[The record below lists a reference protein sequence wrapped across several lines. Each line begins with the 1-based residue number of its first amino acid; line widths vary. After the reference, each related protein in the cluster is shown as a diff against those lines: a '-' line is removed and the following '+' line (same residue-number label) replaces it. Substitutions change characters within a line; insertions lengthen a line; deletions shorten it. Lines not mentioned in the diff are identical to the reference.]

1 MVKVYQIPKS
11 DVEAVHQMR
20 TDRIGEISLETV
32 QEWYDENA
40 ELFVA
45 AYDGGDI
52 VGICIG
58 RDGPHEG
65 VELNAIGVA
74 ESHMRRGIG
83 SAMLDALEER
93 AASLGY
99 DRIGLGSAG
108 GYVDE
113 FYLANGYEPAN
124 VLVRLDSED
133 VPADYRELGYEILD
147 ERIDDGIRKLYVG
160 VDGHD
165 SAFVEGVRETFDDP
179 EAIYIMEKRN
189 LGPRSS
195 E

>member
-1 MVKVYQIPKS
+1 MVEIRGVPES
-11 DVEAVHQMR
+11 DLEAVHEFR
-20 TDRIGEISLETV
+20 TDRVDDRPLATV
-32 QEWYDENA
+32 REWYEENP

-45 AYDGGDI
+45 AYDGDEV

-74 ESHMRRGIG
+74 ESHTRRGIG
-83 SAMLDALEER
+83 SAMVDAFEEQV
-93 AASLGY
+93 ASLGF

-113 FYLANGYEPAN
+113 FYMANGYEPAS
-124 VLVRLDSED
+124 VLVRLEPDE
-133 VPADYRELGYEILD
+133 VPANYRELGYEIVE
-147 ERIDDGIRKLYVG
+147 ERIEDGTKKLYVG

-165 SAFVEGVRETFDDP
+165 PEFVEGVREAFDDP
-179 EAIYIMEKRN
+179 EAIYIMEKR
-189 LGPRSS
+189 LGSRS
-195 E
+195 